1 MLDIGIDQRRM
12 HETGKTPSML
22 CGGRPHGAGKTTF
35 ALSDEM
41 KKAVA
46 ALQAAVDEEMERKAK
61 LGYKAVIGDKYGK
74 PKLVS
79 AKYLVRK
86 RRAARSSTAASD

>member
-1 MLDIGIDQRRM
+1 M
-12 HETGKTPSML
+12 
-22 CGGRPHGAGKTTF
+22 
-35 ALSDEM
+35 SDEM

-61 LGYKAVIGDKYGK
+61 LGYKAVIGDRHGK

-86 RRAARSSTAASD
+86 RRTAHPPAPVSD